1 MKAKITFKISF
12 LLLLN
17 VVYSKVILFIFSKVL
32 SNFKIYE
39 RVISALILVA
49 SFARPKIS
57 SQFLRVNGILKFT
70 KNKLLF
76 LKIQT
81 LFFRFFY
88 SKGRQGDLNYEAV
101 PLSPFRSL
109 NPLARSRC
117 MLQCFALHAF
127 YYRAN
132 VRQSLKF
139 SKKLYK
145 FINFN
150 S

>member
-57 SQFLRVNGILKFT
+57 SQFLRVNGILKFA
-70 KNKLLF
+70 KSSKF
-76 LKIQT
+76 IFKIC
-81 LFFRFFY
+81 
-88 SKGRQGDLNYEAV
+88 DLNFKN
-101 PLSPFRSL
+101 L
-109 NPLARSRC
+109 
-117 MLQCFALHAF
+117 
-127 YYRAN
+127 
-132 VRQSLKF
+132 
-139 SKKLYK
+139 
-145 FINFN
+145 
-150 S
+150 

>member
-1 MKAKITFKISF
+1 MLLHESKITFEISF

-32 SNFKIYE
+32 TNFKIYE

-57 SQFLRVNGILKFT
+57 SQFLRVNESLKFA

-81 LFFRFFY
+81 LFF
-88 SKGRQGDLNYEAV
+88 
-101 PLSPFRSL
+101 
-109 NPLARSRC
+109 
-117 MLQCFALHAF
+117 
-127 YYRAN
+127 
-132 VRQSLKF
+132 
-139 SKKLYK
+139 
-145 FINFN
+145 
-150 S
+150 

>member
-1 MKAKITFKISF
+1 MLCMKAKITFEISF

-32 SNFKIYE
+32 TNFKIYE

-57 SQFLRVNGILKFT
+57 SQFLRVNESLKFA

-81 LFFRFFY
+81 LFF
-88 SKGRQGDLNYEAV
+88 
-101 PLSPFRSL
+101 
-109 NPLARSRC
+109 
-117 MLQCFALHAF
+117 
-127 YYRAN
+127 
-132 VRQSLKF
+132 
-139 SKKLYK
+139 
-145 FINFN
+145 
-150 S
+150 